1 MVDPKPFLFPS
12 VQLQWLALSCSEF
25 WKCWPSSSS
34 NGNAGH
40 WSTYAARK
48 QPREAPA
55 GSSVNFPISR
65 FMHELV
71 HTRAG
76 SSTNHWH
83 EKHWRSADLSIS
95 NLFDDTN
102 SMGKRL
108 RFLIVSARD
117 VYKAVTHWQKS

>member
-1 MVDPKPFLFPS
+1 MVDPKPFLLIPISSTLMACTFLLSSGS
-12 VQLQWLALSCSEF
+12 VGHQVPRMAMPVTGQHMQNG
-25 WKCWPSSSS
+25 S
-34 NGNAGH
+34 NQRMH
-40 WSTYAARK
+40 L
-48 QPREAPA
+48 A
-55 GSSVNFPISR
+55 GSSFNFSN
-65 FMHELV
+65 FQLV

-108 RFLIVSARD
+108 RFLIVNTRD
-117 VYKAVTHWQKS
+117 IYKAVTHWQKP